1 MKKSICI
8 FFILFSFFNVFA
20 DESHYKNISKI
31 EMEVLRNEKIIG
43 YSNYFFK
50 HIGDTM
56 IVENYTKFNVE
67 MFGINVFTINSK
79 SKEIYEKD
87 KLLSFESSTSQND
100 KKKFVKLTYDKNKNK
115 FIINGSS
122 YVGEANQENI
132 IGNWWNAKIL
142 ETKTQISPLSGS
154 IKKQEVKFTN
164 EDEVEY
170 KNKKIKLSQF
180 KLKSTEDLPDDKR
193 PLKFNLK
200 WDEAEQSR
208 TKVQYFISQAVLQA
222 AVEAAANGVKREN
235 LAFNFSYPEAYS
247 TDHLRAFKRIT
258 RRAVNIGLHDE
269 NYKTQERQSSTY
281 LAGSSMGGL
290 ISAYAICEYPNTF
303 GSVAC
308 FSTHWTA
315 LNGVFIEYLKNNI
328 PNPSNHKF
336 YFDYGTL
343 GLDSQYETYQI
354 KVDSLMIAK
363 GYEKNKSWLTKK
375 FEGHGHNEKFWRSRF
390 HYPFEFFFNSQE

>member
-50 HIGDTM
+50 HSGDTM

-87 KLLSFESSTSQND
+87 KLLSFESSTLQND

-122 YVGEANQENI
+122 YVGEANQKNI

-154 IKKQEVKFTN
+154 IKKQKVSFIGKELIKIN
-164 EDEVEY
+164 DKEY
-170 KNKKIKLSQF
+170 YAEHYKLLS
-180 KLKSTEDLPDDKR
+180 
-193 PLKFNLK
+193 
-200 WDEAEQSR
+200 
-208 TKVQYFISQAVLQA
+208 
-222 AVEAAANGVKREN
+222 
-235 LAFNFSYPEAYS
+235 
-247 TDHLRAFKRIT
+247 
-258 RRAVNIGLHDE
+258 DE
-269 NYKTQERQSSTY
+269 NISEDRKLDFDIWYSKDKNAIVKISYKKFGEW
-281 LAGSSMGGL
+281 
-290 ISAYAICEYPNTF
+290 EY
-303 GSVAC
+303 
-308 FSTHWTA
+308 
-315 LNGVFIEYLKNNI
+315 ILKN
-328 PNPSNHKF
+328 
-336 YFDYGTL
+336 
-343 GLDSQYETYQI
+343 I
-354 KVDSLMIAK
+354 K
-363 GYEKNKSWLTKK
+363 
-375 FEGHGHNEKFWRSRF
+375 
-390 HYPFEFFFNSQE
+390 

>member
-1 MKKSICI
+1 
-8 FFILFSFFNVFA
+8 
-20 DESHYKNISKI
+20 
-31 EMEVLRNEKIIG
+31 MEVLRNEKIIG

-50 HIGDTM
+50 HSGDTM

-87 KLLSFESSTSQND
+87 KLLSFESSTLQND

-180 KLKSTEDLPDDKR
+180 KLKSTEDLPDDKKLDFDIWLEPNKGIIFKVKYNR
-193 PLKFNLK
+193 LGK
-200 WDEAEQSR
+200 W
-208 TKVQYFISQAVLQA
+208 
-222 AVEAAANGVKREN
+222 
-235 LAFNFSYPEAYS
+235 
-247 TDHLRAFKRIT
+247 
-258 RRAVNIGLHDE
+258 
-269 NYKTQERQSSTY
+269 
-281 LAGSSMGGL
+281 
-290 ISAYAICEYPNTF
+290 EYR
-303 GSVAC
+303 
-308 FSTHWTA
+308 
-315 LNGVFIEYLKNNI
+315 LKN
-328 PNPSNHKF
+328 
-336 YFDYGTL
+336 
-343 GLDSQYETYQI
+343 YE
-354 KVDSLMIAK
+354 
-363 GYEKNKSWLTKK
+363 
-375 FEGHGHNEKFWRSRF
+375 
-390 HYPFEFFFNSQE
+390 

>member
-1 MKKSICI
+1 
-8 FFILFSFFNVFA
+8 
-20 DESHYKNISKI
+20 
-31 EMEVLRNEKIIG
+31 MEVLRNEKIIG

-50 HIGDTM
+50 HSGDTM

-164 EDEVEY
+164 EDQVEY

-180 KLKSTEDLPDDKR
+180 KLKSTEDLPDDKKLDFDIWLE
-193 PLKFNLK
+193 PNKGIIF
-200 WDEAEQSR
+200 
-208 TKVQYFISQAVLQA
+208 KVKYNRL
-222 AVEAAANGVKREN
+222 
-235 LAFNFSYPEAYS
+235 
-247 TDHLRAFKRIT
+247 
-258 RRAVNIGLHDE
+258 
-269 NYKTQERQSSTY
+269 
-281 LAGSSMGGL
+281 GSW
-290 ISAYAICEYPNTF
+290 EYR
-303 GSVAC
+303 
-308 FSTHWTA
+308 
-315 LNGVFIEYLKNNI
+315 LKN
-328 PNPSNHKF
+328 
-336 YFDYGTL
+336 
-343 GLDSQYETYQI
+343 YE
-354 KVDSLMIAK
+354 
-363 GYEKNKSWLTKK
+363 
-375 FEGHGHNEKFWRSRF
+375 
-390 HYPFEFFFNSQE
+390 

>member
-8 FFILFSFFNVFA
+8 FFILFSFLHVFA
-20 DESHYKNISKI
+20 DESPYKNISKI

-50 HIGDTM
+50 HSGDTM

-164 EDEVEY
+164 EDQVEY

-180 KLKSTEDLPDDKR
+180 KLKSTEDLTDDKK
-193 PLKFNLK
+193 LDFDIWLETNKGIIF
-200 WDEAEQSR
+200 
-208 TKVQYFISQAVLQA
+208 KVKYNRL
-222 AVEAAANGVKREN
+222 
-235 LAFNFSYPEAYS
+235 
-247 TDHLRAFKRIT
+247 
-258 RRAVNIGLHDE
+258 
-269 NYKTQERQSSTY
+269 
-281 LAGSSMGGL
+281 GSW
-290 ISAYAICEYPNTF
+290 EYR
-303 GSVAC
+303 
-308 FSTHWTA
+308 
-315 LNGVFIEYLKNNI
+315 LKN
-328 PNPSNHKF
+328 
-336 YFDYGTL
+336 
-343 GLDSQYETYQI
+343 YE
-354 KVDSLMIAK
+354 
-363 GYEKNKSWLTKK
+363 
-375 FEGHGHNEKFWRSRF
+375 
-390 HYPFEFFFNSQE
+390 

>member
-20 DESHYKNISKI
+20 DELYYKNISKI
-31 EMEVLRNEKIIG
+31 EMDVLRNDKIIG
-43 YSNYFFK
+43 FSKYFFK
-50 HIGDTM
+50 HSGDTM

-164 EDEVEY
+164 EDQVEY

-180 KLKSTEDLPDDKR
+180 KLKSTEDLPDDKKLDFDIWLE
-193 PLKFNLK
+193 PNKGIIF
-200 WDEAEQSR
+200 
-208 TKVQYFISQAVLQA
+208 KVKYNRL
-222 AVEAAANGVKREN
+222 
-235 LAFNFSYPEAYS
+235 
-247 TDHLRAFKRIT
+247 
-258 RRAVNIGLHDE
+258 
-269 NYKTQERQSSTY
+269 
-281 LAGSSMGGL
+281 GSW
-290 ISAYAICEYPNTF
+290 EYR
-303 GSVAC
+303 
-308 FSTHWTA
+308 
-315 LNGVFIEYLKNNI
+315 LKN
-328 PNPSNHKF
+328 
-336 YFDYGTL
+336 
-343 GLDSQYETYQI
+343 YE
-354 KVDSLMIAK
+354 
-363 GYEKNKSWLTKK
+363 
-375 FEGHGHNEKFWRSRF
+375 
-390 HYPFEFFFNSQE
+390 